1 MSAMENANASSLAR
15 ISKSLLHQCKPNY
28 RLKWLKNKG
37 AILIVVW
44 SFMVNS
50 VFHFLMFGLP
60 LLLAKSPE
68 TTTGGSSGPGP
79 AGIVLIFLALLF
91 PLGGWL
97 ADSYLGRHKMIRYS
111 TWLMWVSIITM
122 IVWYLLCN
130 FAFGGHLSSEVQVA
144 VNVVLNVGLG
154 LGLEGFQA
162 NIIQLGI
169 DQLTEASS
177 VEITSFI
184 TSYVFTLYT
193 SGVTFHFI
201 GSCKSTELHVA
212 LLMMLYVAVCLTL
225 AVCVDFIFESSLIKE
240 RLPITTNSVSLI
252 AKVTRYVIRNRYRSL
267 GETDRSVFDV
277 AKRNYGGPFENQHVE
292 HVKIFFRMMFVVAI
306 GSVVG
311 GQIIILSYA
320 QGKLQLRF
328 ADWKES
334 SCYVQL
340 TIQYGNYVV
349 GTILIVLYE
358 IVIYPLFNK
367 CIPTVRT
374 TTVYLVSIFFCFLKI
389 LTYLSIEIRA
399 FLEQSGHNITNGV
412 STSCSRGDDSYA
424 GIQFSSLWILV
435 ADSLEGLYTLL
446 LILSGYTFLW
456 SQAPSNMKGLVIGM
470 MYAFLGLNV
479 GVLAAI
485 STPFIFVDFSWN
497 HVLLSCGAWYY
508 MIQAMIVVI
517 IGTVSVF
524 AVKYYKKCQQTNI
537 HLSSVSLNGPGRDPA

>member
-1 MSAMENANASSLAR
+1 MSAAKSNVVTLADNC
-15 ISKSLLHQCKPNY
+15 LHRCKPSY
-28 RLKWLKNKG
+28 RLKWLKDKG
-37 AILIVVW
+37 AIMIVVW

-50 VFHFLMFGLP
+50 VFHFLTFSIQILFTESDSRVSNGASNGP
-60 LLLAKSPE
+60 SLA
-68 TTTGGSSGPGP
+68 GM
-79 AGIVLIFLALLF
+79 ILIFVALLF

-111 TWLMWVSIITM
+111 TWLMWVSIIAM

-130 FAFGGHLSSEVQVA
+130 FAFGGHLSSEVQA
-144 VNVVLNVGLG
+144 AITVVLNVILGVGLG
-154 LGLEGFQA
+154 GFQA

-193 SGVTFHFI
+193 SGVAFHFI

-225 AVCVDFIFESSLIKE
+225 AVCVDFIFESSLVKE

-277 AKRNYGGPFENQHVE
+277 AKRNYGGPFENQHVK

-320 QGKLQLRF
+320 RGKLQLRF

-374 TTVYLVSIFFCFLKI
+374 TTVLLMSISFCFLTI
-389 LTYLSIEIRA
+389 LTYLGIEVKA
-399 FLEQSGHNITNGV
+399 FLEQSGHN

-485 STPFIFVDFSWN
+485 SAPFIFVDFSWN
-497 HVLLSCGAWYY
+497 HALLSCGVWYY
-508 MIQAMIVVI
+508 MMQVI
-517 IGTVSVF
+517 IVLIIGAVF
-524 AVKYYKKCQQTNI
+524 VLIVRYYKKSTE
-537 HLSSVSLNGPGRDPA
+537 SSVPLGSLSVNECDSDSEEPAY